1 MMPTR
6 DRPTPTLEGGSADQ
20 TPPLRA
26 NNEFDDFY
34 AANVRALTSQLLAYT
49 GNKAEAEDLVAEAF
63 CRALA
68 RWKKVREYQN
78 PTAWVRRVAWNLA
91 TSQLR
96 RRGVVQRFLN
106 RQRETYETAPDGDRV
121 DLMRALAGITPNHRK
136 AVILRYMAGL
146 TVTDIAEQEGVA
158 EATVR
163 SWLFRG
169 KAALAERLSVQ
180 DEKEQR

>member
-1 MMPTR
+1 MVQQSTV
-6 DRPTPTLEGGSADQ
+6 S
-20 TPPLRA
+20 RA
-26 NNEFDDFY
+26 SPASRTDFDGFY
-34 AANVRALTSQLLAYT
+34 AANVDQITAQIRAYVGDLT
-49 GNKAEAEDLVAEAF
+49 EAEDLVAEAF

-68 RWKKVREYQN
+68 RWRKVREYQN

-106 RQRETYETAPDGDRV
+106 RQRATHETAPDGDRV
-121 DLMRALAGITPNHRK
+121 DLMRALSSIQPNHRK

-146 TVTDIAEQEGVA
+146 TVTEIAEQEGTA

-169 KAALAERLSVQ
+169 KAALADRLSIQ
-180 DEKEQR
+180 DEREQ

>member
-6 DRPTPTLEGGSADQ
+6 DRPSPTLEGGPADQ
-20 TPPLRA
+20 NPALQATQ
-26 NNEFDDFY
+26 EFDDFY

-49 GNKAEAEDLVAEAF
+49 GSKAEAEDLVAEAF
-63 CRALA
+63 CRALD

-96 RRGVVQRFLN
+96 RRSVVQRFLN
-106 RQRETYETAPDGDRV
+106 RQRETHETAPDGDRV
-121 DLMRALAGITPNHRK
+121 DLMRALAGIAPNHRK

-146 TVTDIAEQEGVA
+146 SVTEIAEQEGVP

-163 SWLFRG
+163 SWLYRD

>member
-1 MMPTR
+1 V
-6 DRPTPTLEGGSADQ
+6 EH
-20 TPPLRA
+20 TPPVRA
-26 NNEFDDFY
+26 SHEFDDFY
-34 AANVRALTSQLLAYT
+34 AANVRALTGQLLAYT

-78 PTAWVRRVAWNLA
+78 PAAWVRRVAWNLA

-96 RRGVVQRFLN
+96 RRGVVQRFLR
-106 RQRETYETAPDGDRV
+106 RQRETHEFAPDGDRV
-121 DLMRALAGITPNHRK
+121 DLMRALAEIPPNHRK

-146 TVTDIAEQEGVA
+146 TVTEIAEQEGVA

-163 SWLFRG
+163 SWLSRG
-169 KAALAERLSVQ
+169 KAVLAERLSVR
-180 DEKEQR
+180 DGKEQA